1 MKLPVNAMELHGPA
15 CWGCDIVDALL
26 VILGGSAGSALVGG
40 IFMLI
45 QWKLNRKATQED
57 RAAELAAL
65 EGREL
70 KRLVGVLL
78 EADRTILYDRIKHL
92 GKSYIARGYIT
103 VEELE
108 DIDLMHGVYH
118 DKDKLGGNGFLDA
131 LMKTVHA
138 IDVRAS

>member
-1 MKLPVNAMELHGPA
+1 MEWLP
-15 CWGCDIVDALL
+15 
-26 VILGGSAGSALVGG
+26 VILGGGVGTALVGG
-40 IFMLI
+40 VFTLI
-45 QWKLNRKATQED
+45 QWRLNRKAARED
-57 RAAELAAL
+57 RATEMGGQELQ
-65 EGREL
+65 EL
-70 KRLVGVLL
+70 KRLVNVLV

-108 DIDLMHGVYH
+108 DLDLMHGVYH

-138 IDVRAS
+138 LEVRVI

>member
-1 MKLPVNAMELHGPA
+1 M
-15 CWGCDIVDALL
+15 DALL

-57 RAAELAAL
+57 QAAELAAL
-65 EGREL
+65 EVREL

-108 DIDLMHGVYH
+108 DIDLMHEVYH
-118 DKDKLGGNGFLDA
+118 DKNKLGGNGFLDA

-138 IDVRAS
+138 LDVRAA

>member
-1 MKLPVNAMELHGPA
+1 ME
-15 CWGCDIVDALL
+15 IVLA
-26 VILGGSAGSALVGG
+26 ILGGGVGTALVGG
-40 IFMLI
+40 IFTLI
-45 QWKLNRKATQED
+45 QWRLNRKAARED
-57 RAAELAAL
+57 RAEEASTASCAARGQ
-65 EGREL
+65 EIRDL
-70 KRLVGVLL
+70 KRLVNVLV

-138 IDVRAS
+138 LEVRVV

>member
-1 MKLPVNAMELHGPA
+1 MQT
-15 CWGCDIVDALL
+15 LL
-26 VILGGSAGSALVGG
+26 AILGGGAGTALVGG
-40 IFMLI
+40 IFTI
-45 QWKLNRKATQED
+45 VQWRLNRKAARED
-57 RAAELAAL
+57 RAAQLGAE
-65 EGREL
+65 ESQEL

-138 IDVRAS
+138 LEVRVS